1 MKLSTTLRGLMRTVK
16 EKHFRIAES
25 SGSLGIIGIIA
36 LAVVA
41 VLLLWK
47 PFLGGLSKYVAFALC
62 VLVPLFN
69 L

>member
-25 SGSLGIIGIIA
+25 SGSLGIIGIVA
-36 LAVVA
+36 LLVVA
-41 VLLLWK
+41 VLLFWK
-47 PFLGGLSKYVAFALC
+47 PFLGKFSKIVAFALC